1 MAFFWS
7 KSPAE
12 EVDLPDPGAE
22 EEEKQIEEAA
32 LKRPG
37 MMALM
42 EEQEATV
49 QWPPVK
55 PLPPAEGDRKSG
67 RTRGGRDRRRRAG
80 EKSDFQDSRTAGD
93 YPKKEGWLPKAEYE
107 AKKREEQAQMR
118 HNMGKGAWPSSR
130 GKGKGEEKG
139 KNGFSKGKGF
149 KSDEGRPPLRQ
160 SEFSKGGDRGDRGG
174 RGQRGWNDLPPRP
187 PPPEETSE
195 AKTRRE
201 REDLEQ
207 QTRDRLR
214 NATSAEEM
222 TKAIAKAQELGLKAE
237 ASVGERKLQKM
248 VA

>member
-1 MAFFWS
+1 MAFFWTRETT
-7 KSPAE
+7 E
-12 EVDLPDPGAE
+12 EALDDLPEPGAE
-22 EEEKQIEEAA
+22 DEEKQRQEAA

-37 MMALM
+37 MMALLQ
-42 EEQEATV
+42 EQEEEAAPV

-80 EKSDFQDSRTAGD
+80 DKSDNFKDSRPD

-107 AKKREEQAQMR
+107 AKKQEEQR
-118 HNMGKGAWPSSR
+118 RREMGKGRDRPAQGKGSKGE
-130 GKGKGEEKG
+130 GKGK
-139 KNGFSKGKGF
+139 NDFRGKGF
-149 KSDEGRPPLRQ
+149 KGDDGRPPLRQ
-160 SEFSKGGDRGDRGG
+160 SDFSNG
-174 RGQRGWNDLPPRP
+174 RGARAWNDLPPRP

-195 AKTRRE
+195 SKARRE

-214 NATSAEEM
+214 NATSADEM
-222 TKAIAKAQELGLKAE
+222 TKAIAKAQELGLKQE

-248 VA
+248 QEA